1 MNTVGANVGAGVVGI
16 GVGKLEGEAV
26 GVGVG
31 NGLELNRE
39 RTARL
44 QKFTFFQ
51 IVNNLWRD
59 RFFLGCIETNF
70 QFNMRFAA
78 FPSSTGFAYF
88 YTAPNSKHKLKYVT
102 NFQG

>member
-31 NGLELNRE
+31 NGLGLNRE

-44 QKFTFFQ
+44 QKFAFFKLLTIFGG
-51 IVNNLWRD
+51 IV
-59 RFFLGCIETNF
+59 FFSAVLKPIFNSICVLQLF
-70 QFNMRFAA
+70 QALQDLHT
-78 FPSSTGFAYF
+78 STPLR
-88 YTAPNSKHKLKYVT
+88 TQNI
-102 NFQG
+102 N